1 MRKIEKIKP
10 FETIEE
16 MRAAFPH
23 GRIEA
28 WGDESVR
35 MTADPPMYLLGA
47 TVLMG
52 DPWHLLDALEMV
64 KPKGAQKLHWR
75 DLGMKAQEQSL
86 GAIVDMLQ
94 TATIVI
100 ASPLVGNKQ
109 ERARRKCLQELLMIL
124 ERKGVNYLYLESR
137 NPVADKRDVDF
148 LYYLQRSRVVGD
160 IELRHVGGRDDIRTS
175 IPDQILGA
183 YVDVCIEPD
192 RKRTW
197 ADSWEQLERKITVYD
212 VKL

>member
-1 MRKIEKIKP
+1 MREIEKIKP
-10 FETIEE
+10 FESIEE

-94 TATIVI
+94 TATIVV

-148 LYYLQRSRVVGD
+148 LQYLRRSNAVKSID
-160 IELRHVGGRDDIRTS
+160 IRHVGGRDDIRTS

-183 YVDVCIEPD
+183 YVDVSVEPEQ
-192 RKRTW
+192 KRAW
-197 ADSWEQLERKITVYD
+197 SDSWEKIERKITVYN
-212 VKL
+212 VRP